1 MRNPEQT
8 RLEFLAEFARRMVF
22 CPPSLRSASK
32 VNNIYAIFYGAL
44 QRETDRELPEKLRL
58 ATNFTT

>member
-22 CPPSLRSASK
+22 LPSFPEK
-32 VNNIYAIFYGAL
+32 CIQPKHIYAIFYGAL